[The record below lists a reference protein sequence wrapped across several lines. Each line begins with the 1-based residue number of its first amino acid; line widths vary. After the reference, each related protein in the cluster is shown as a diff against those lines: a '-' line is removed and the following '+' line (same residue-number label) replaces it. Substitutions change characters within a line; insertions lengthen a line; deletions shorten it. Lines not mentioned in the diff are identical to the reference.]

1 MQGRKKIIQTP
12 EMFWDLFNEYKTWA
26 KNNPVKVHDYVGK
39 DALEVHRN
47 RERPLTIEGFENYV
61 DNKGIITDLGNYF
74 ENKEKRY
81 SDFVAICSRV
91 KREIRED
98 QIIGGMVGIYNPSIT
113 QRLNALTEKTENQI
127 NINKG
132 ADDIFIEDK

>member
-1 MQGRKKIIQTP
+1 LRV
-12 EMFWDLFNEYKTWA
+12 LKT
-26 KNNPVKVHDYVGK
+26 
-39 DALEVHRN
+39 
-47 RERPLTIEGFENYV
+47 IV

>member
-12 EMFWDLFNEYKTWA
+12 EMFWELFIDYKTWA
-26 KNNPVKVHDYVGK
+26 KQNPIKVHDYVGK

-113 QRLNALTEKTENQI
+113 QRLNALTEKTE
-127 NINKG
+127 KT
-132 ADDIFIEDK
+132 